1 MPNRP
6 NAAKANITGGT
17 HPLPPSV
24 DKKGSKPILKQK
36 YLLPSHKVSFPLF
49 KFKSKIMMKVA
60 PFNNC

>member
-36 YLLPSHKVSFPLF
+36 YLL
-49 KFKSKIMMKVA
+49 SKIMMKVA